1 MRDRTKLKLGGNNM
15 KYSKRVLVSAL
26 ILSMV
31 ISLIPGNTAVV
42 QAAKKPKLS
51 NTKVSITVGKT
62 ETVKVRNSVKKAKV
76 SWDTS
81 KKKVARITKKITEG
95 KKAMA
100 KIKGM
105 KAGKAIITAKYKLA
119 KKVVKLK
126 CRVTVTN
133 KTAEPNTT
141 TKPTGE
147 VAVTETPVVS
157 DIPVTTPTI
166 SPTTPTISPTEPPSA
181 EMQKI
186 LDSIVIPDAEAVR
199 GNITLPEESDGAAI
213 TWKSSD
219 ANVIT
224 DTDKDGKAAGVVTRG
239 TDDRRMTL
247 TATVRKG
254 NETAS
259 KTISVNVLKAP
270 AAITEDDYV
279 GYLFGH
285 FIGESNADGEQIY
298 FATSSDRLNFTDMN
312 SGKPVLRSMVGEK
325 GVRDPYLYRSP
336 EGDRYFLI
344 ATDLSI
350 FYRGGWSINAQGY
363 YDPSTTG
370 SHYLVLWESTD
381 LVNWGTPKHIR
392 VAPENAGM
400 AWAPEMIYD
409 DVSGQYIIFFASSI
423 MNPETKYKEKP
434 NAIYYVAT
442 RDFVNFSDTKL
453 FIDNQTDGEKEGK
466 AREIIDTTILKIGDT
481 YYSASKDGDN
491 AEKNGGIRIMKT
503 KNLLDPASWEKVCDL
518 DELGLDLKGQNV
530 SALTNA
536 SLEGPELFQLNKKDW
551 ADPEKPEYVLM
562 ADRYAAGAGYLPIT
576 TTDIEDTT
584 GSSWKLLNSG
594 NDYSFDRL
602 KKRHGTVLRL
612 TQAELDRI
620 NAAFPNT

>member
-1 MRDRTKLKLGGNNM
+1 M
-15 KYSKRVLVSAL
+15 KNSRRIPVSVL

-31 ISLIPGNTAVV
+31 ILLIPGNTTAT

-51 NTKVSITVGKT
+51 NTKVSITVGKAKILK
-62 ETVKVRNSVKKAKV
+62 VKNSVRKAKV
-76 SWDTS
+76 SWKTS
-81 KKKVARITKKITEG
+81 REKVVQITKNVNEG
-95 KKAMA
+95 KKSMA

-105 KAGKAIITAKYKLA
+105 KAGNAIITAKYKLK
-119 KKVVKLK
+119 KKVINLK
-126 CRVTVTN
+126 CRVTVKN
-133 KTAEPNTT
+133 KTVDSTAKSAGHVT
-141 TKPTGE
+141 
-147 VAVTETPVVS
+147 VTETPVVS
-157 DIPVTTPTI
+157 EAPAATLAITLA
-166 SPTTPTISPTEPPSA
+166 PPSA
-181 EMQKI
+181 EMQEI
-186 LDSIVIPDAEAVR
+186 LDSIVIPDEEAVR
-199 GNITLPEESDGAAI
+199 GNITLPKESAGAVI
-213 TWKSSD
+213 TWKSSNV
-219 ANVIT
+219 NVIT
-224 DTDKDGKAAGVVTRG
+224 DTEKDGKAAGVVTRG
-239 TDDRRMTL
+239 TYDQWITL
-247 TATVRKG
+247 TATVKKE
-254 NETAS
+254 NETAE

-270 AAITEDDYV
+270 EAITEDDYA

-285 FIGESNADGEQIY
+285 FIGESSDDGEQIY
-298 FATSSDRLNFTDMN
+298 FATSSNRLNFTDMN
-312 SGKPVLRSMVGEK
+312 GGQPVLRSTVGEE

-350 FYRGGWSINAQGY
+350 FHRGGWWINEQGY
-363 YDPSTTG
+363 FDPSTTG
-370 SHYLVLWESTD
+370 SHCLVLWESTD
-381 LVNWGTPKHIR
+381 LVNWGMPKHIR

-423 MNPETKYKEKP
+423 MDPETKYKAKP

-453 FIDNQTDGEKEGK
+453 LIDNQTDGEQDGK
-466 AREIIDTTILKIGDT
+466 AREIIDTTILKIGDI

-491 AEKNGGIRIMKT
+491 AEENGGIRIMKT

-518 DELGLDLKGQNV
+518 DELGLDLKGQKI

-562 ADRYAAGAGYLPIT
+562 ADQYASGAGYLPIT

-584 GSSWKLLNSG
+584 GSSWRLLSSG
-594 NDYSFDRL
+594 SDYSFDRL
-602 KKRHGTVLRL
+602 NKRHGTVLRL
-612 TQAELDRI
+612 TQAELDRV
-620 NAAFPNT
+620 NEAFPNTGE

>member
-1 MRDRTKLKLGGNNM
+1 M
-15 KYSKRVLVSAL
+15 KYYKRVLVSAL

-31 ISLIPGNTAVV
+31 ISLIPDNTAGV

-62 ETVKVRNSVKKAKV
+62 ETVKVKNSVKKAKV
-76 SWDTS
+76 SWETS
-81 KKKVARITKKITEG
+81 RKKVARITKKITEG

-119 KKVVKLK
+119 KKVIKLK

-133 KTAEPNTT
+133 KTADPNTT
-141 TKPTGE
+141 TKPTGDI
-147 VAVTETPVVS
+147 AVTQTPVVS

-166 SPTTPTISPTEPPSA
+166 SPTTPTISPTDLPSA

-186 LDSIVIPDAEAVR
+186 LESIVIPDAEAVR

-224 DTDKDGKAAGVVTRG
+224 DTEKDGKAAGVVTRG

-247 TATVRKG
+247 TATVKKG
-254 NETAS
+254 SETAS
-259 KTISVNVLKAP
+259 KTISVNVLRAQ
-270 AAITEDDYV
+270 AAITEDDYA

-312 SGKPVLRSMVGEK
+312 GGKPVLRSMAGEK

-551 ADPEKPEYVLM
+551 ADPAKPEYVLM

-612 TQAELDRI
+612 TQAELDRV
-620 NAAFPNT
+620 NAAFPNP